1 MGSEQ
6 TKGEQSVNFKLVL
19 KAYSTLRQLSDDES
33 ALLATLRDMND
44 SEREAL
50 VVAMQPERTTGKKK
64 AAKKTGGK
72 SPRASAMAA
81 TLGKNLAQ
89 QRAATTETEDG
100 LRCSHPIGDGVPCD
114 AGEHSPIHD
123 KGLGYLNYHPF
134 VSSSTARPA
143 AGKSSTS
150 DDGAS
155 SETDS
160 GDASV
165 AVGAGSGGN

>member
-1 MGSEQ
+1 M
-6 TKGEQSVNFKLVL
+6 NIRNVL
-19 KAYSTLRQLSDDES
+19 RVYSLLRQFSDDES

-50 VVAMQPERTTGKKK
+50 VVAMQPERTTAGRKK
-64 AAKKTGGK
+64 ATKKTGGK

-100 LRCSHPIGDGVPCD
+100 LRCSHPMGDGVPCD

-150 DDGAS
+150 GPEAS
-155 SETDS
+155 FGTGSD
-160 GDASV
+160 DASN
-165 AVGAGSGGN
+165 AAGAGSGGN

>member
-1 MGSEQ
+1 M
-6 TKGEQSVNFKLVL
+6 NFKLVL
-19 KAYSTLRQLSDDES
+19 KAYSTLRQLTDDES
-33 ALLATLRDMND
+33 ALLATLRGM
-44 SEREAL
+44 SEPEREAL
-50 VVAMQPERTTGKKK
+50 VVAMQPERTTAGRKK
-64 AAKKTGGK
+64 ATKKTGGK

-89 QRAATTETEDG
+89 QRAAMTETEDG
-100 LRCSHPIGDGVPCD
+100 PRCSHPMGDGVPCD
-114 AGEHSPIHD
+114 TGEHSPIHD

-134 VSSSTARPA
+134 VSSSTVRSA

-155 SETDS
+155 SGTDS

-165 AVGAGSGGN
+165 AVGAGD